1 MTDDEKKPANITIE
15 LPPLTLAPG
24 GRTKLARPGL
34 SWFIRHIVFVD
45 GDPQTLS
52 ELTTKIV
59 DEIEQANELVESSQ
73 RFADLDPDKNPDAAF
88 DTLMANDAWPEK
100 WAMLVVK
107 FGSDFVDEANEL
119 DAEARQVV
127 LWRLA
132 KVRAMLI
139 FTLHVEELTWRGYL
153 NFGVDDISEVLSAW
167 EQSDKTEVEEYWQ
180 TFIQDRPYLIN
191 LIAPGPVQV
200 HTGKAFLGG
209 KKVDN
214 TGGKIVDFL
223 LANSIGGNAAL
234 LEIKRPATKL
244 LRETPYRDDIYAPS
258 TELAGSV
265 AQILNYRDTLM
276 TGDVRDLNLDAFM
289 PSCMVLIGNHGAE
302 LDSPEK
308 RRSFELY
315 RASLNGV
322 SIVTY
327 DELFER
333 LKKILDVL
341 RGD

>member
-1 MTDDEKKPANITIE
+1 
-15 LPPLTLAPG
+15 
-24 GRTKLARPGL
+24 
-34 SWFIRHIVFVD
+34 
-45 GDPQTLS
+45 
-52 ELTTKIV
+52 
-59 DEIEQANELVESSQ
+59 
-73 RFADLDPDKNPDAAF
+73 
-88 DTLMANDAWPEK
+88 MAQDAWPEK
-100 WAMLVVK
+100 WATLLIK
-107 FGSDFVDEANEL
+107 YGQELVDETNQL

-132 KVRAMLI
+132 RVRTMLI
-139 FTLHVEELTWRGYL
+139 FTRHVEGLTWRGYL
-153 NFGVDDISEVLSAW
+153 NFGADALVEVLTAW
-167 EQSDKTEVEEYWQ
+167 EESDKTEAEEYWQ
-180 TFIQDRPYLIN
+180 TFIQDRAYLIN
-191 LIAPGPVQV
+191 LIFPGPVKV

-214 TGGKIVDFL
+214 TGGKLVDFL
-223 LANSIGGNAAL
+223 LENSIGGNAAL

-265 AQILNYRDTLM
+265 AQILNYRDTL
-276 TGDVRDLNLDAFM
+276 TTDKPRDLNLDAFM
-289 PSCMVLIGNHGAE
+289 PSCMVLIGNYGSE
-302 LDSPEK
+302 LESSEK

-315 RASLNGV
+315 RSSLNGV

-327 DELFER
+327 DELFDR

>member
-1 MTDDEKKPANITIE
+1 VTDDQKPKHIAIE
-15 LPPLTLAPG
+15 AALNMRPG
-24 GRTKLARPGL
+24 GLLKLYRPGL
-34 SWFIRHIVFVD
+34 SFVVWQLVFA
-45 GDPQTLS
+45 GEEPQTLS
-52 ELTTKIV
+52 ELTGQIV
-59 DEIEQANELVESSQ
+59 GEIAQANELFESSQ
-73 RFADLDPDKNPDAAF
+73 RVADLNPSENPDAAA
-88 DTLMANDAWPEK
+88 TLMANDDWPEK
-100 WAMLVVK
+100 WALAVIK
-107 FGSDFVDEANEL
+107 YGSELVDEASQL
-119 DAEARQVV
+119 DDGARQVL

-132 KVRAMLI
+132 KARTMLI
-139 FTLHVEELTWRGYL
+139 FTRHLEQLTWRGYQ
-153 NFGVDDISEVLSAW
+153 NFGAETLAEGLTAW
-167 EQSDKTEVEEYWQ
+167 EVSDKTEAEEYWQ

-191 LIAPGPVQV
+191 LIAPGPVVV

-265 AQILNYRDTLM
+265 AQVLNYRDTLM
-276 TGDVRDLNLDAFM
+276 TEKPRDLNLNAFM
-289 PSCMVLIGNHGAE
+289 PSCMVLIGNHGSE

-315 RASLNGV
+315 RSSLNGV

-327 DELFER
+327 DELFDR